1 VPLALSAPTSLMS
14 FYGGVTLLGGAHIH
28 TSFFFTRTRI
38 ILLIVVVISAVRSH
52 NVALISK
59 SYESY
64 SDRFTTTVVEDLTT
78 SDLSQAV
85 KGACKSL
92 LQILRLNRSQ
102 VSTPSSMSRL
112 RSRMLPVR
120 KSSSMCA
127 FYTPDIP
134 SLL

>member
-1 VPLALSAPTSLMS
+1 MRI
-14 FYGGVTLLGGAHIH
+14 YIH
-28 TSFFFTRTRI
+28 LFFFTRTRI